1 MMLQPTV
8 DSFRRGFLLGLAG
21 LLFATVDVPSALA
34 SDPPPPASDRLVFCA
49 YNVKNWLRMDR
60 FNQSTVERAA
70 PKPESEKAAVIR
82 ILVSLAPDV
91 IGLSEIGTLE
101 DLKEIQK
108 LLKKSG
114 LDLPEFELAQGED
127 QDRRLGLLSSFP
139 ISSRQSRSDLSYKMN
154 QETKLIQRG
163 LLDVTISPRADL
175 PLRFMGVHFKSMRE
189 IPGMDQALM
198 RRNEAQ
204 LARQHIDA
212 VLETQPDTPIL
223 LYGDFNE
230 HRNGVPI
237 KTVIGSRT
245 SPNYMEELLVTD
257 INGELW
263 THFWDA
269 ADSYAR
275 LDYLFFSRSLKPL
288 ILKEASFIYQ
298 SRDFLAASDHR
309 PLVTVLQLPS
319 PAPATG
325 P

>member
-1 MMLQPTV
+1 
-8 DSFRRGFLLGLAG
+8 
-21 LLFATVDVPSALA
+21 
-34 SDPPPPASDRLVFCA
+34 
-49 YNVKNWLRMDR
+49 MDR

-127 QDRRLGLLSSFP
+127 QDRRLGLLSRFP
-139 ISSRQSRSDLSYKMN
+139 ITSRQSRSDLSYKMN
-154 QETKLIQRG
+154 QETKFIQRG